1 MRRFIA
7 ALVAT
12 VAGLVVLLSFK
23 TVGVKAPAASA
34 LASANPEDSPASS
47 APASAAVSSV
57 AASSAGGSSAAASSA
72 AASSAAVTASPSV
85 TATPSPAAKPTV
97 KATPKPSATKPT
109 TVTAT
114 GATFVVQEGGRQ
126 YGTVAVQVTLTG
138 GKITRVVAGEN
149 ADEDESARIA
159 DQAIPILKSETLA
172 AQGTQINAVSGATL
186 TSEAYVRS
194 LQSALDKAKA

>member
-47 APASAAVSSV
+47 APASAAVSS
-57 AASSAGGSSAAASSA
+57 AGGSSAAASSA
-72 AASSAAVTASPSV
+72 AASSAAVTASP
-85 TATPSPAAKPTV
+85 TATPTPSKTASPAAKPTV